1 MVTNSAIILAA
12 GASERLGT
20 HKALVEVGN
29 QTLIESVFNRL
40 EQANLEVTIVTRGSL
55 ADSIRTLLPEANVI
69 VNPNP
74 EQGRTGTIQ
83 CGINEIGIGPVLIV
97 PVDRP
102 GFSLDT
108 ANLLCRMETT
118 TAPEYNGRG
127 GHPIAL
133 ASQDCEVI
141 IQAQPD
147 VPLRNLINDSR
158 IEVKDPHLHLN
169 IDTSS
174 DVEEMLRVADS
185 L

>member
-1 MVTNSAIILAA
+1 MVANSAIILAA

-83 CGINEIGIGPVLIV
+83 CGINEIGIGPVLIARWTGPDSV
-97 PVDRP
+97 SARAICFVEWKPPRLQ
-102 GFSLDT
+102 ST
-108 ANLLCRMETT
+108 MEGVGT
-118 TAPEYNGRG
+118 
-127 GHPIAL
+127 
-133 ASQDCEVI
+133 Q
-141 IQAQPD
+141 
-147 VPLRNLINDSR
+147 
-158 IEVKDPHLHLN
+158 LH
-169 IDTSS
+169 
-174 DVEEMLRVADS
+174 
-185 L
+185 

>member
-1 MVTNSAIILAA
+1 MVANSAIILAA

-40 EQANLEVTIVTRGSL
+40 ERANLEVTIVTRGSL
-55 ADSIRTLLPEANVI
+55 ADSIRALLPEANVI
-69 VNPNP
+69 VNPAP
-74 EQGRTGTIQ
+74 ELGRTGTIQ
-83 CGINEIGIGPVLIV
+83 CGINEIGIGPVLIA

-102 GFSLDT
+102 GFSLGT
-108 ANLLCRMETT
+108 VNLLCRVETT
-118 TAPEYNGRG
+118 AAPEYNGRG

-133 ASQDCEVI
+133 TSQDCEAI
-141 IQAQPD
+141 LKARPD
-147 VPLRNLINDSR
+147 VPLRDLINASR
-158 IEVKDPHLHLN
+158 IAVNDPHLHLN

-174 DVEEMLRVADS
+174 DVEEMIKVADS